1 MSSIAAIDRRCFLP
15 PEPQARPRSDSPWA
29 RPPHRAEAR
38 QSEVAQCD
46 GRAEPQEAE
55 PALAI

>member
-15 PEPQARPRSDSPWA
+15 PAPAVRPREDSPWLA
-29 RPPHRAEAR
+29 LAEAPPAR
-38 QSEVAQCD
+38 DRPSRPADVRPDLQD
-46 GRAEPQEAE
+46 AE